1 MSYEL
6 KFDAKALKEWEG
18 LDYGVRTRCL
28 KVLARRL
35 EHPHVIAD
43 ALSGDLA
50 GCYKIK
56 LGKSGH
62 RLIYT
67 VVESTQTLFVLSVGK
82 RADKAA
88 YRAAILR
95 IFDSD

>member
-1 MSYEL
+1 
-6 KFDAKALKEWEG
+6 
-18 LDYGVRTRCL
+18 
-28 KVLARRL
+28 LAG
-35 EHPHVIAD
+35 E
-43 ALSGDLA
+43 LA

-62 RLIYT
+62 LLVYT
-67 VVESTQTLFVLSVGK
+67 VVESSQTLFVLSVGK

-95 IFDSD
+95 IFESD

>member
-1 MSYEL
+1 LSYEL
-6 KFDAKALKEWEG
+6 KFDVKALEEWEG

-35 EHPHVIAD
+35 EHPHVLAD
-43 ALSGDLA
+43 SLSGELA
-50 GCYKIK
+50 GCYKIR

-62 RLIYT
+62 RLVCT
-67 VVESTQTLFVLSVGK
+67 VIETRQTLFVLSVGR

-95 IFDSD
+95 ILDED

>member
-1 MSYEL
+1 LSYEL
-6 KFDAKALKEWEG
+6 KFDAKALKEWQG

-35 EHPHVIAD
+35 EHPHVVTD
-43 ALSGDLA
+43 SLSGELA
-50 GCYKIK
+50 GCYKIR

-62 RLIYT
+62 RLVYT
-67 VVESTQTLFVLSVGK
+67 VVETRQTLFVLSVGK

-95 IFDSD
+95 IFDSA